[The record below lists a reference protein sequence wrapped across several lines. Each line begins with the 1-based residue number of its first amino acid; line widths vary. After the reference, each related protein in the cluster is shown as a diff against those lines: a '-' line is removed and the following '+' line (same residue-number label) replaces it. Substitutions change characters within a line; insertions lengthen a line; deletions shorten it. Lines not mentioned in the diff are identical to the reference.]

1 MRDLIR
7 SYSSSIVVPFFL
19 LFKSEF
25 CSTSI
30 KVYTLFEA
38 GCSGL
43 VHWDDPE
50 GWDGEG
56 GGRGVQDGGH
66 MYTHG

>member
-1 MRDLIR
+1 MRDLTR
-7 SYSSSIVVPFFL
+7 SYSSSLVVPFFL

-25 CSTSI
+25 CSKSI

-43 VHWDDPE
+43 AHWDDPE
-50 GWDGEG
+50 G
-56 GGRGVQDGGH
+56 
-66 MYTHG
+66 